1 MPKPLATSAAG
12 RAGLHFDSEGDGP
25 LIVLLHGFPQYRI
38 AWQKQLPVLAAAGY
52 RAVAPDLRGYG
63 ESPKPTSID
72 DYRMPLVVEDVAELI
87 RTLNVEQTLLS
98 ARQEG
103 VEEGADRSVCSTI
116 VVGHDWGALVAWFLA
131 MIHPDLVSKLVILN
145 VPHPALFARELK
157 RSGKQRAKA
166 AYQLFFQLPV
176 LPELFMRVFGRTLMK
191 KAGRFTPEQIDA
203 FAANWKTSMTPML
216 HYYRAMRRTRGELR
230 KIMRRIDV
238 PTMIIWGEW
247 EPVFVPQ
254 TLVGT
259 EEWVPHLRIA
269 RVPKAGHFIQ
279 NDAPERVNEL
289 LLEFLSSR
297 AG

>member
-1 MPKPLATSAAG
+1 MK
-12 RAGLHFDSEGDGP
+12 LHFDSEGDGP

-63 ESPKPTSID
+63 ESPKPAAID

-87 RTLNVEQTLLS
+87 RSLN
-98 ARQEG
+98 G
-103 VEEGADRSVCSTI
+103 GKPCI
-116 VVGHDWGALVAWFLA
+116 VIGHDWGALVAWFLA
-131 MIHPDLVSKLVILN
+131 MTHRDLVSQLVILN

-176 LPELFMRVFGRTLMK
+176 LPELFVRLFGRTLMK

-216 HYYRAMRRTRGELR
+216 HYYRAMRKTRGELR

-247 EPVFVPQ
+247 EPVFLPQ

-289 LLEFLSSR
+289 LLEFLSATRSTDSQPS
-297 AG
+297 